1 MKKKLENEPKT
12 NSDSQRV
19 LAPAYHRHVASID
32 PAVQARLIRDLEP
45 VVAVEYARHLA
56 VQRIWYPHEYVPW
69 SEGRTFA
76 GPLNGDAWEAKD
88 SKLSGI
94 AQDSLVLNLMT
105 EDNLPSYHTEI
116 AIAMGRDGAWGN
128 WIERWTA
135 EEARHA
141 IVIRDYL
148 MATRGV
154 DPYEL
159 EDLRMAHMQLG
170 YQTPY
175 DTDMLHTVAYVSF
188 QELATRISH
197 RNTGRISNDP
207 IAETLLQRVS
217 LDENLHMIFYR
228 NLLGSAID
236 LEPNAAMRAIT
247 DVVSNFAMPG
257 VGMPGFGRKAVQ
269 IALAGIYDMK
279 QHLDEV
285 VAPVLRAWN
294 VFEREDLSGDGALAR
309 EELKIFLEAA
319 EVDANRFIE
328 KRELYFER
336 LIARGQEP
344 IRLT

>member
-1 MKKKLENEPKT
+1 M
-12 NSDSQRV
+12 
-19 LAPAYHRHVASID
+19 ASID
-32 PAVQARLIRDLEP
+32 PAIQIRLIRDLEP
-45 VVAVEYARHLA
+45 TVAVELERHLS
-56 VQRIWYPHEYVPW
+56 VQKNWYPHEYVPW

-88 SKLSGI
+88 SRLSVI

-105 EDNLPSYHTEI
+105 EDNLPSYHSEI

-128 WIERWTA
+128 WLERWTA

-175 DTDMLHTVAYVSF
+175 DSDMLHTVAYVSF

-197 RNTGRISNDP
+197 RNTGKISNDP

-228 NLLGSAID
+228 NLLGKAID

-247 DVVSNFAMPG
+247 DVVTNFAMPG

-269 IALAGIYDMK
+269 IALAGIYDQK
-279 QHLDEV
+279 QHIDEV

-294 VFEREDLSGDGALAR
+294 VFEREDLNGEGNAARDKLAAFIV
-309 EELKIFLEAA
+309 KAEA
-319 EVDANRFIE
+319 DASRFIE
-328 KRELYFER
+328 KRDAHFDKLV
-336 LIARGQEP
+336 ARGQEP
-344 IRLT
+344 IRLS

>member
-1 MKKKLENEPKT
+1 M
-12 NSDSQRV
+12 
-19 LAPAYHRHVASID
+19 ASID
-32 PAVQARLIRDLEP
+32 PAIQTRLIRDLEP
-45 VVAVEYARHLA
+45 VVAVELDRHLS
-56 VQRIWYPHEYVPW
+56 VQKNWYPHEYVPW

-116 AIAMGRDGAWGN
+116 AISMGRDGAWGN
-128 WIERWTA
+128 WVERWTA
-135 EEARHA
+135 EEARHS

-159 EDLRMAHMQLG
+159 EDLRMAHMALG

-175 DTDMLHTVAYVSF
+175 DNDMLHTVAYVSF

-197 RNTGRISNDP
+197 RNTGKISNDP
-207 IAETLLQRVS
+207 IAEALLQRVS

-228 NLLGSAID
+228 NLLGKAID

-247 DVVSNFAMPG
+247 DVVTNFAMPG

-279 QHLDEV
+279 QHLDDV

-294 VFEREDLSGDGALAR
+294 IFEREDLSGDGAAAR
-309 EELKIFLEAA
+309 EELNVFLAKAGE
-319 EVDANRFIE
+319 DASRFIE
-328 KRELYFER
+328 KRDAHFDKLV
-336 LIARGQEP
+336 ARGQEP
-344 IRLT
+344 IRLR

>member
-1 MKKKLENEPKT
+1 MTTEGQK
-12 NSDSQRV
+12 
-19 LAPAYHRHVASID
+19 I
-32 PAVQARLIRDLEP
+32 QARLIRDLEP
-45 VVAVEYARHLA
+45 VVAVELERHLA
-56 VQRIWYPHEYVPW
+56 VQKNWYPHEYVPW

-88 SKLSGI
+88 SRLSPV
-94 AQDSLVLNLMT
+94 AQDSLVLNLLT

-116 AIAMGRDGAWGN
+116 AISMGRDGAWGN

-159 EDLRMAHMQLG
+159 EDLRMAHMSLG

-175 DTDMLHTVAYVSF
+175 ENDMLHTIAYVSF

-197 RNTGRISNDP
+197 RNTGKISDDP
-207 IAETLLQRVS
+207 IAEGMMQRIS
-217 LDENLHMIFYR
+217 MDENLHMLFYR
-228 NLLGSAID
+228 NTLSAALD
-236 LEPNAAMRAIT
+236 MEPNATMRAIT
-247 DVVSNFAMPG
+247 DVVTNFDMPG
-257 VGMPGFGRKAVQ
+257 ANMPGFGRKSVQ
-269 IALAGIYDMK
+269 IALAGIYDMG
-279 QHLDEV
+279 QHLNEV
-285 VAPVLRAWN
+285 IAPVLRAWN
-294 VFEREDLSGDGALAR
+294 VFDRTDLSGDGLKAR
-309 EELKIFLEAA
+309 EDLVAFLEKTGVEAA
-319 EVDANRFIE
+319 RFDE

-344 IRLT
+344 LRLLK

>member
-1 MKKKLENEPKT
+1 M
-12 NSDSQRV
+12 
-19 LAPAYHRHVASID
+19 ASID
-32 PAVQARLIRDLEP
+32 LAVQLRLIRDLEP
-45 VVAVEYARHLA
+45 VVAVELARHLS
-56 VQRIWYPHEYVPW
+56 VQKNWYPHEYVPW
-69 SEGRTFA
+69 SEGRTYA

-88 SKLSGI
+88 SRLTGI

-105 EDNLPSYHTEI
+105 EDNLPSYHSEI

-128 WIERWTA
+128 WLERWTA

-170 YQTPY
+170 YETPY
-175 DTDMLHTVAYVSF
+175 DSDMLHTVAYVSF

-197 RNTGRISNDP
+197 RNTGKISNDP

-228 NLLGSAID
+228 NLLGKAID

-269 IALAGIYDMK
+269 IALAGIYDLK
-279 QHLDEV
+279 QHVDEV

-294 VFEREDLSGDGALAR
+294 IFDREDLTADGAQARDELA
-309 EELKIFLEAA
+309 LFLSKAEA
-319 EVDANRFIE
+319 DANRFIE
-328 KRELYFER
+328 KRDAHFER
-336 LIARGQEP
+336 LVARGQEP